1 MDTKIRPV
9 YLLPIRDSFQIQR
22 HIQTEMR
29 GWKKEF
35 HTKEN
40 QKNARVGIL
49 IPNKIDFKKRWLQET
64 KKDTT

>member
-1 MDTKIRPV
+1 
-9 YLLPIRDSFQIQR
+9 
-22 HIQTEMR
+22 MR

-35 HTKEN
+35 DTKEN

-49 IPNKIDFKKRWLQET
+49 IPNKTDLKKRWLQET